1 MTLQERYS
9 HIIGWFEK
17 NAAGAASELRY
28 ENAYQL
34 TVAVVLSAQC
44 TDRRVNLTTPEFFAR
59 YPDPQALAA
68 ALVDDVY
75 EIIKSISYPRS
86 KAEHLVALARK
97 LQSDFGGRVPGDIE
111 ALMTL
116 PGVGRKTANVV
127 SSIIYGTPV
136 IAVDTHVQRVSRR
149 LGLSQASTPEGV
161 EKELEAGIP
170 ERSRAAAHHWLLLHG
185 RYVCTARSPKCGE
198 CGLREWCK
206 NPEKTEKNHKNA

>member
-68 ALVDDVY
+68 AIVDDVY

-149 LGLSQASTPEGV
+149 LGLSQASTPGGV
-161 EKELEAGIP
+161 EKDLEAGIP

>member
-161 EKELEAGIP
+161 EKDLEAGIP